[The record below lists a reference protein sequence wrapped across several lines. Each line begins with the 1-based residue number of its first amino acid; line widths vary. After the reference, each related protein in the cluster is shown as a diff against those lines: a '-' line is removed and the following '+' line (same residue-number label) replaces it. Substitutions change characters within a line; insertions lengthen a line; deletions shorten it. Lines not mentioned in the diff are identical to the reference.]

1 MIVTRSPLRISL
13 GGGGTDLPSYYKKYG
28 GFLIAAAINK
38 YVYISIAETFNKKF
52 ILKYSSLEEVKKI
65 NDIHHPLFRE
75 TLKKMNIKT
84 PLNISSHAD
93 IPSGTGLG
101 SSGSFTVSLVS
112 ALAYLKN
119 VKIKKNVLAETA
131 CDIEIRK
138 LNEPVGKQDQYVATY
153 GGLNS
158 YNFQKN
164 NKVLVKKIDISRDK
178 LLKLNKNLTIF
189 FSGYSRSSYTILKKQ
204 NIETKKINK
213 SMIDNL
219 HQIKEFGILSLKY
232 IQNNNFREFGK
243 LMHEH
248 WMYKKKRSKFITN
261 NKIDTYYDYG
271 IKNGALGGKLIG
283 AGGGGFLM
291 FYTEDPAFLEN
302 RFSKIGLKKLDYQ
315 FDFEGSKLIAK

>member
-131 CDIEIRK
+131 CDIEIGK

-178 LLKLNKNLTIF
+178 LLKLNKNLIIF
-189 FSGYSRSSYTILKKQ
+189 FSCQRLVR
-204 NIETKKINK
+204 NIFVG
-213 SMIDNL
+213 
-219 HQIKEFGILSLKY
+219 H
-232 IQNNNFREFGK
+232 
-243 LMHEH
+243 
-248 WMYKKKRSKFITN
+248 
-261 NKIDTYYDYG
+261 
-271 IKNGALGGKLIG
+271 NGHH
-283 AGGGGFLM
+283 
-291 FYTEDPAFLEN
+291 
-302 RFSKIGLKKLDYQ
+302 S
-315 FDFEGSKLIAK
+315 

>member
-131 CDIEIRK
+131 CDIEIGK

-164 NKVLVKKIDISRDK
+164 NKVLVKKIHISRDK
-178 LLKLNKNLTIF
+178 LLKLNKNLIIF

-204 NIETKKINK
+204 NIETKKTNK